1 MQNPGFYNLQGT
13 TPTHVADYLSELVET
28 TLNDLVA
35 SDCVIIQDDMDTMP
49 NNLGMIASF
58 YYISYVT
65 VETFSA
71 SIKETTKLKGLL
83 EIVSSAHEFET
94 VPIRHHEE
102 TLLERIYDRVP
113 VKVAKADYNSPYF
126 KTFLL
131 LQAHFGRMT
140 LPPDLASDQAVI
152 LGKVTGLLSACV
164 DVMSSKSY
172 LGCLGAMDLSQM
184 CVQAIWDRDS
194 PLKQVPYFD
203 AEVLARFKGDSVY
216 DIMELEDDERNDML
230 RMNDRQLARVAK
242 FVNSYPNIEVSY
254 KIDSSS
260 LNSSD
265 PITLDIT
272 LDKETDESDDQ
283 LADAPH
289 FPHKK
294 MVSWW
299 LVVGDAKSKM
309 LYAIKKVTVK
319 GRLQTKLEFT
329 LAQGKF
335 DLKLYLICDSYAGA
349 DQDFDLETLEV
360 AEGESDDEDSDEA
373 MDED

>member
-1 MQNPGFYNLQGT
+1 MQGT
-13 TPTHVADYLSELVET
+13 TPTHVADYLSELVEST
-28 TLNDLVA
+28 INDLVT
-35 SDCVIIQDDMDTMP
+35 SDCIIVQDDMDTLP

-94 VPIRHHEE
+94 VPIRHHED

-131 LQAHFGRMT
+131 LQAHFSRMT
-140 LPPDLASDQAVI
+140 LPPDLAIDQAAI

-164 DVMSSKSY
+164 DVMSSKSF

-203 AEVLARFKGDSVY
+203 ADVLARFAKKGLDSVY
-216 DIMELEDDERNDML
+216 DIMELEDNERNEL
-230 RMNDRQLARVAK
+230 LQMNDRQL
-242 FVNSYPNIEVSY
+242 
-254 KIDSSS
+254 
-260 LNSSD
+260 
-265 PITLDIT
+265 
-272 LDKETDESDDQ
+272 
-283 LADAPH
+283 
-289 FPHKK
+289 
-294 MVSWW
+294 
-299 LVVGDAKSKM
+299 
-309 LYAIKKVTVK
+309 
-319 GRLQTKLEFT
+319 
-329 LAQGKF
+329 
-335 DLKLYLICDSYAGA
+335 
-349 DQDFDLETLEV
+349 
-360 AEGESDDEDSDEA
+360 
-373 MDED
+373 